1 MKDTDKMKEIINKNV
16 DMESNKQLRENAEKN
31 IRTKELSVTFLKIAK
46 MYLLKRFRKMIESI
60 LNVILKMI

>member
-1 MKDTDKMKEIINKNV
+1 MKDTDIMKEIINKNA

-31 IRTKELSVTFLKIAK
+31 IRIKELSVTFLKIAK

>member
-1 MKDTDKMKEIINKNV
+1 MKEIINKNA

-31 IRTKELSVTFLKIAK
+31 IRTNELSVTFLKIAK

>member
-1 MKDTDKMKEIINKNV
+1 MKEIINKNA

-31 IRTKELSVTFLKIAK
+31 IRIKELSVTFLKIAK

>member
-1 MKDTDKMKEIINKNV
+1 MKDTDIMKEIINNNA

>member
-1 MKDTDKMKEIINKNV
+1 MKEIINKNA

>member
-46 MYLLKRFRKMIESI
+46 MYLLKRFRKMIKSI

>member
-1 MKDTDKMKEIINKNV
+1 MKDTDIMKEIINKNA

>member
-1 MKDTDKMKEIINKNV
+1 MKDIDIMKEIINKNA

>member
-31 IRTKELSVTFLKIAK
+31 IRTKELSVTFLKIVK
-46 MYLLKRFRKMIESI
+46 MYLLKRFRKMIKSI